1 MATPHRSSI
10 LNAFQ
15 FNALIAGLVLLSGAL
30 SAQQNDIPR
39 LANGQPDFNGL
50 WQAMGNAHWN
60 VEPSAADFPPLA
72 ELGAWGAS
80 PASLGVVVGGEIPYL
95 PAARLK
101 QEAQKNNWLSED
113 PAVKCYMPGIPRANY
128 MPFPFQIVQSPDHTI
143 FAYEFASA
151 SRIVYMNRPDFE
163 APIYSWMGHSRGRI
177 EGDSLIIDVTDQVP
191 DTWLDRAGNHHSENL
206 RVTESFTHRGPDVL
220 IYEATLEDPDVY
232 SAPWTMRMP
241 LYRRLDENAQLL
253 EFKCVEFTEEL
264 LYGEWVKRPDS
275 ASD

>member
-60 VEPSAADFPPLA
+60 IEPSAADFPPLA